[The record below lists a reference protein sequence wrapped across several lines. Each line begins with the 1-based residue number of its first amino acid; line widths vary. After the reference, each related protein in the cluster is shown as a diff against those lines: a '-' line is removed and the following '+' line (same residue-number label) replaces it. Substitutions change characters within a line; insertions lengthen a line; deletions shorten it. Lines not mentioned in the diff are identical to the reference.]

1 METTLHL
8 INNYAHIGFGSLALL
23 GGVIALS
30 STKGSSVHVR
40 GGRLFAWMMLFVVI
54 TTLLAM
60 YFELLPLAI
69 VMCLAEIYLI
79 PSALLSVNRSTAAF
93 TGLNVALAVLAG
105 LLCLFTAIQFVRF
118 NVNADQ
124 FFIGPAVLAALFGF
138 LLAQDVVM
146 LQRRPDRP
154 NFWVRRHLTRMILAF
169 TFAIMALVRIGMNL
183 GLSLEMTVVL
193 PLLVAALVIVG
204 VYRRYPDGGGAP
216 A

>member
-23 GGVIALS
+23 GGVIALAS
-30 STKGSSVHVR
+30 VKGSSVHIR

-79 PSALLSVNRSTAAF
+79 PSALLSVNRNARAF
-93 TGLNVALAVLAG
+93 TGLNVALATLVG
-105 LLCLFTAIQFVRF
+105 LLCLFSAVQFIRF
-118 NVNADQ
+118 NAGGDRI
-124 FFIGPAVLAALFGF
+124 FIGPAVLAVLFGF
-138 LLAQDVVM
+138 LLAQDVAM
-146 LQRRPDRP
+146 LRRRPERP
-154 NFWVRRHLTRMILAF
+154 NYWVRRHLTRMILAF

-193 PLLVAALVIVG
+193 PLLVAVTVIVA
-204 VYRRYPDGGGAP
+204 VYRRYPDGRGATT
-216 A
+216 